1 VRCHD
6 APRSLT
12 PDDVETA
19 GGGFHQDGAAFLQ
32 DFLAEKAAEVMH
44 MASTA
49 GTDRGWPLPQDRDG
63 AAPAAM
69 PS

>member
-1 VRCHD
+1 
-6 APRSLT
+6 LT

-32 DFLAEKAAEVMH
+32 DFLAEKAAEVMAVMH

-49 GTDRGWPLPQDRDG
+49 GTDRGWPLP
-63 AAPAAM
+63 
-69 PS
+69 